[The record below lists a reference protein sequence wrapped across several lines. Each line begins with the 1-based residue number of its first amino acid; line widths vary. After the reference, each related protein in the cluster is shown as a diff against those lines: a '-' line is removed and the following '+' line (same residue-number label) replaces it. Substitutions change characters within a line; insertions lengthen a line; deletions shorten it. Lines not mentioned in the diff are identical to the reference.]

1 MYINIIRCYWLHY
14 YNLIW
19 GGCNMI
25 KDYSTGANTSITITN
40 GKILIPN
47 IRTNKKLNILL
58 NVIKNMKGKYDRSN
72 TTRNTICTNK
82 E

>member
-1 MYINIIRCYWLHY
+1 
-14 YNLIW
+14 
-19 GGCNMI
+19 MI
-25 KDYSTGANTSITITN
+25 KNYSTGANTSITITN

>member
-1 MYINIIRCYWLHY
+1 MIR
-14 YNLIW
+14 
-19 GGCNMI
+19 
-25 KDYSTGANTSITITN
+25 DYSTGANTSITITN

-47 IRTNKKLNILL
+47 IRINKKLNILL